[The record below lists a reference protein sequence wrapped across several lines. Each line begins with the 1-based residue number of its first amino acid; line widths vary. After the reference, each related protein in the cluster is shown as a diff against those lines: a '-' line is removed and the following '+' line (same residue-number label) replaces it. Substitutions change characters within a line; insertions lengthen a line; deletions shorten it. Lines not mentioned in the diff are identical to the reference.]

1 MEVGE
6 PMTARQRRG
15 GVMPALCPRC
25 HAPLDG
31 GPVEYRCGHCQ
42 RRVPAADL
50 DVEYHPAPA
59 EVTV

>member
-1 MEVGE
+1 
-6 PMTARQRRG
+6 
-15 GVMPALCPRC
+15 MPALCPRC

-59 EVTV
+59 EVPV